1 MYDLSEESVARL
13 LIRDAQQLADR
24 AKEIG
29 ATAYAQKPWHRVR
42 PNEQF
47 LQVTLR
53 NVESGNRRVE
63 ENAMWRQRR
72 AQLTGHTKGE
82 EAHVQQ
88 NAEFS
93 GKRAQLNVDSG
104 THGTEEDFGVSA
116 LLSSKPV
123 RGRGGVGSRV
133 EETGPYLQAEPTSAK
148 ESSNSPKDDR
158 LLGPDCPDWIRQ
170 ASGPIEE
177 ATPGRRWFAVSAR
190 RE

>member
-24 AKEIG
+24 AK
-29 ATAYAQKPWHRVR
+29 
-42 PNEQF
+42 
-47 LQVTLR
+47 
-53 NVESGNRRVE
+53 
-63 ENAMWRQRR
+63 
-72 AQLTGHTKGE
+72 GHTKGE

-177 ATPGRRWFAVSAR
+177 ATPGRRCMRGPDKFNRLRKQVVGTPIGVGRVSKDTSAAQKHKKAKKKHKHKHKHR
-190 RE
+190 HKEID